1 MRPRGCSDINLA
13 LTSLQT
19 LDFSRRDDFEDSFVL
34 ERESGEPDSEGR
46 LIGESKVTGLP
57 EDMLRQLKSFLSKV
71 KNADPTMLSEKRSRN
86 ESLMRIVGSAL
97 QMRLAEYPTTAEE
110 DEKALL
116 GTELTLRVRMAVE
129 VRLGEKR
136 LLKETLLFTSAE
148 SNAQDADGQENEPT
162 SKRQKVSQ

>member
-34 ERESGEPDSEGR
+34 ERESGEPDAEGR

-86 ESLMRIVGSAL
+86 EILMRIVGSAL

-116 GTELTLRVRMAVE
+116 ETELTSRVRMAVE

-136 LLKETLLFTSAE
+136 LLKETLLLTSAE
-148 SNAQDADGQENEPT
+148 SNADGQENEPT